1 MDLLKE
7 LKPYMKHI
15 EAYKNMQGNPSDPET
30 IKALVDIWVRL
41 QKKHMME
48 IHNRLNVR
56 INDCMSCTS
65 EMMKTITNF
74 YDKYKRDEDHYKNHA
89 TLEFKGVIK
98 HRGPESTYKGED
110 LEWNDYRKFCKSLD
124 INTKGKK
131 RSELEVEVNNIIN
144 NK

>member
-7 LKPYMKHI
+7 LEPYMKHI
-15 EAYKNMQGNPSDPET
+15 EAYKKQQGNPSDPET

-56 INDCMSCTS
+56 INECMSCTS
-65 EMMKTITNF
+65 EMMKVITNF
-74 YDKYKRDEDHYKNHA
+74 YDKYKRKEYDFKDHP

-98 HRGPESTYKGED
+98 HREPESNYKGED
-110 LEWNDYRKFCKSLD
+110 LEWKGYIQFCKSLG

-131 RSELEVEVNNIIN
+131 RSVLEVEVSNLID
-144 NK
+144 K